1 MSVSAETVTLFD
13 AAALGCDDSRL
24 YMGGDWSG
32 KTVYNLPA
40 DAEQLKSSEEAFVNG
55 NKELRIYSDAFN
67 SASADGKFVFTFG
80 WVGSTGQF
88 QLALGAATDSKE
100 NNIVDYVD
108 VNGYANSTFTVNMS
122 DFDGTKWNQQT

>member
-13 AAALGCDDSRL
+13 AAALGCDGSRL

-55 NKELRIYSDAFN
+55 NKELRIYSDAFLWQQG
-67 SASADGKFVFTFG
+67 D
-80 WVGSTGQF
+80 
-88 QLALGAATDSKE
+88 KE
-100 NNIVDYVD
+100 PDIRFWRKLV
-108 VNGYANSTFTVNMS
+108 
-122 DFDGTKWNQQT
+122 